1 MPAIEPCL
9 APRDKGPESTP
20 SILRTAGGGVAAR
33 AFLVKVGLTD
43 LLFFSPSKA
52 AMTSRR
58 SSSSA
63 ASRLMMGVCGGRAR
77 FGELLPAIMGVF
89 GLGQEDKDS
98 EQRTMRSRQ
107 RGPVQS
113 MDNHKIMSF
122 VSTSRTKTTFNAM
135 AQHLLACRSE
145 LVVVSWWGS
154 SSSRLA
160 LLCPFAA
167 RLSSLNFHYSG

>member
-63 ASRLMMGVCGGRAR
+63 ASRLMIGVCGGRAR
-77 FGELLPAIMGVF
+77 FGELLPAIMG
-89 GLGQEDKDS
+89 GLRTWSGGQG
-98 EQRTMRSRQ
+98 QRAAYDAIT
-107 RGPVQS
+107 PA
-113 MDNHKIMSF
+113 
-122 VSTSRTKTTFNAM
+122 RTCSVN
-135 AQHLLACRSE
+135 
-145 LVVVSWWGS
+145 G
-154 SSSRLA
+154 
-160 LLCPFAA
+160 
-167 RLSSLNFHYSG
+167 